1 MREKEDTVEM
11 MKHSNTQII
20 YVVLTLTA
28 HTLRQIQFIKHK
40 KLKQEEKGA
49 TEDEMAGWLQ

>member
-40 KLKQEEKGA
+40 KLK
-49 TEDEMAGWLQ
+49 AGGEGSDRG